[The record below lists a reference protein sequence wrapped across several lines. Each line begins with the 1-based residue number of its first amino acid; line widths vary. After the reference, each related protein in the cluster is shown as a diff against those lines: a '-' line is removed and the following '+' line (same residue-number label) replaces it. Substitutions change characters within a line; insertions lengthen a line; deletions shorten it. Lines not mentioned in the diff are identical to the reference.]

1 MMVVRTRP
9 DWPTLEEV
17 RACDNVETMLRW
29 NRFLPPPQIE
39 YHVNVI
45 KEVVKRLQEL
55 RALEPG
61 AYVAASKNLG
71 WDTP

>member
-1 MMVVRTRP
+1 MVVRTRP

-29 NRFLPPPQIE
+29 NRFLPSPVIE
-39 YHVNVI
+39 YQVNVI
-45 KEVVKRLQEL
+45 REIVDRLREL
-55 RALEPG
+55 RDQNPG

-71 WDTP
+71 WDT